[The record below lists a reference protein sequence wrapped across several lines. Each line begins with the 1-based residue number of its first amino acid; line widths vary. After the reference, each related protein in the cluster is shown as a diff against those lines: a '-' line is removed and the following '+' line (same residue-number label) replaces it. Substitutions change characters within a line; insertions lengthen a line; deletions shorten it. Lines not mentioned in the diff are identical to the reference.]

1 MDKAFSIPASSMPH
15 IRKRLE
21 ELIKVENAIDKLMGV
36 EKDSYEWLDYLLYS
50 LIFTI
55 SERKQAFLSY
65 KNKLDREVEAE
76 RVLSEFNFERCG
88 EE

>member
-1 MDKAFSIPASSMPH
+1 MDKAFDIPTSAMPH

-21 ELIKVENAIDKLMGV
+21 ELMRVENAIDKIMGV
-36 EKDSYEWLDYLLYS
+36 EKDNYEWLDYLLYS
-50 LIFTI
+50 LSFTI
-55 SERKQAFLSY
+55 SERKQKFLSY

-76 RVLSEFNFERCG
+76 KVLAEYNFERWG

>member
-1 MDKAFSIPASSMPH
+1 MDKAFDIPASAMPH

-21 ELIKVENAIDKLMGV
+21 ELMRVENAIDKLMGV
-36 EKDSYEWLDYLLYS
+36 EKDNYEWLDYLLYS
-50 LIFTI
+50 LTFTI
-55 SERKQAFLSY
+55 SERKQNFLSY

-76 RVLSEFNFERCG
+76 KVLSEFNFERCG